1 MDIFHFIEFA
11 FTVIV
16 GWTLSALVL
25 PRISLVSFRRRLFD
39 SVDERKLHTAHIPRL
54 GGIAFFPCITVTVS
68 LVIIGYNLRVGYNI
82 LDMDLTNSLL
92 SMLCCLFIL
101 YLIGMMDDLI
111 GVRYRSKFVG
121 QILCGILLP
130 ISGLYFDNLHGL
142 FGIYT
147 LPYYIGIP
155 FTVFLIVYI
164 LNAINLIDGIDGLAS
179 GLSIISFLAFS
190 CMFIRLQ
197 WWMYSFISLAAFSV
211 LLTAAVCLGGY
222 VPLQGQVSLTIEK
235 AMDIAEEHSPS
246 LRRSHMNLERYQQNL
261 VAQRASLKSKFSLN
275 LNPVDYSKSRS
286 FDNRLSQW
294 YTNERFSATGTFQ
307 VDQPILWTDGVLSLI
322 NRFGWQDNN
331 SNIDGTK
338 TSNKA
343 FSNDLY
349 LQLSQPIFTYN
360 KRKMELQQIEYDY
373 ENANI
378 SYALQRLSTEKDITQ
393 QFYSVYMA
401 QSQLA
406 ITREELTNAQ
416 QSYEII
422 KNKVEADLAAR
433 DELFQAEVNLASA
446 RSSLEEQQVSLENS
460 KDQLKQTLGMDLNED
475 IMVFAEVQIKPVE
488 VNLEK
493 AIQHGLESRLEL
505 RQREIES
512 KELAFD
518 MIKTKALNEFK
529 GDIALSFGLIGDNR
543 HLEKIY
549 NNPTQNPRVAISFSV
564 PIFDWGEKKARV
576 KAQEVAQKINRL
588 EFHEDKVNIELN
600 IRQTWRSLENLLS
613 QIKIAKQNVAN
624 AQRTYDLNLTRY
636 REGDIT
642 GMDMNQFQTQLS
654 NKKIAYTQALI
665 NYKIELLNLK
675 ILSLYDFEHDV
686 PIVPMEDLVTK
697 K

>member
-1 MDIFHFIEFA
+1 MKKRMLA
-11 FTVIV
+11 
-16 GWTLSALVL
+16 VL
-25 PRISLVSFRRRLFD
+25 
-39 SVDERKLHTAHIPRL
+39 
-54 GGIAFFPCITVTVS
+54 
-68 LVIIGYNLRVGYNI
+68 
-82 LDMDLTNSLL
+82 
-92 SMLCCLFIL
+92 
-101 YLIGMMDDLI
+101 
-111 GVRYRSKFVG
+111 
-121 QILCGILLP
+121 
-130 ISGLYFDNLHGL
+130 
-142 FGIYT
+142 
-147 LPYYIGIP
+147 
-155 FTVFLIVYI
+155 
-164 LNAINLIDGIDGLAS
+164 
-179 GLSIISFLAFS
+179 
-190 CMFIRLQ
+190 
-197 WWMYSFISLAAFSV
+197 
-211 LLTAAVCLGGY
+211 VCLGLSTISY
-222 VPLQGQVSLTIEK
+222 GQISLTIEK
-235 AMDIAEEHSPS
+235 AMDMAEENSPD

-261 VAQRASLKSKFSLN
+261 IAQRASLKSRFSLN
-275 LNPVDYSKSRS
+275 LNPVSYNKSRS

-294 YTNERFSATGTFQ
+294 YTNENFSSSGTFQ

-322 NRFGWQDNN
+322 NRFGWQSNN

-338 TSNKA
+338 NSDKA

-349 LQLSQPIFTYN
+349 LQLSQPVFTYN

-373 ENANI
+373 ENAHI
-378 SYALQRLSTEKDITQ
+378 SYALQRLNTEKAITQ

-422 KNKVEADLAAR
+422 RNKVEADLAAR

-446 RSSLEEQQVSLENS
+446 RSSLEEQQVSFENA
-460 KDQLKQTLGMDLNED
+460 KDQLKQTLGMNLNED
-475 IMVFAEVQIKPVE
+475 LLVFAEIRIKPVE
-488 VNLEK
+488 VNLDK
-493 AIQHGLESRLEL
+493 AIRHGLESRLEL

-529 GDIALSFGLIGDNR
+529 GDVTLSFGLIGDDR
-543 HLEKIY
+543 HIEKIY
-549 NNPTQNPRVAISFSV
+549 NNPTQNPRIAISFSV

-576 KAQEVAQKINRL
+576 KAQEVAQKINEL
-588 EFHEDKVNIELN
+588 EFHEDKVSIELN

-613 QIKIAKQNVAN
+613 QIKIAEQNVEN

-654 NKKIAYTQALI
+654 GKKIAHTQALI

-686 PIVPMEDLVTK
+686 PIVPMDELTTK
-697 K
+697 KK

>member
-1 MDIFHFIEFA
+1 MI
-11 FTVIV
+11 
-16 GWTLSALVL
+16 
-25 PRISLVSFRRRLFD
+25 RR
-39 SVDERKLHTAHIPRL
+39 E
-54 GGIAFFPCITVTVS
+54 
-68 LVIIGYNLRVGYNI
+68 
-82 LDMDLTNSLL
+82 LL
-92 SMLCCLFIL
+92 SM
-101 YLIGMMDDLI
+101 
-111 GVRYRSKFVG
+111 KK
-121 QILCGILLP
+121 
-130 ISGLYFDNLHGL
+130 
-142 FGIYT
+142 
-147 LPYYIGIP
+147 
-155 FTVFLIVYI
+155 
-164 LNAINLIDGIDGLAS
+164 
-179 GLSIISFLAFS
+179 II
-190 CMFIRLQ
+190 
-197 WWMYSFISLAAFSV
+197 
-211 LLTAAVCLGGY
+211 LTAAVCLGGY

-576 KAQEVAQKINRL
+576 KAQEVAQKIGHEQKRL
-588 EFHEDKVNIELN
+588 RRLQRRVALQLSAVELIDGVEVHRCN
-600 IRQTWRSLENLLS
+600 ARAGKERREIDSLPDGLHIRVQRIAVRARIGQQLAVFVKQAVIDAPGVDADAVKLSHICVLERQQTLLQLVVEIRQIPVKDAVHLDVVVF
-613 QIKIAKQNVAN
+613 KPV
-624 AQRTYDLNLTRY
+624 
-636 REGDIT
+636 
-642 GMDMNQFQTQLS
+642 QL
-654 NKKIAYTQALI
+654 AHG
-665 NYKIELLNLK
+665 ELLAVELAQNRAAVARAEVERQQVSHGVMP
-675 ILSLYDFEHDV
+675 LSF
-686 PIVPMEDLVTK
+686 
-697 K
+697 

>member
-1 MDIFHFIEFA
+1 MQSDLLLLKRMLLTIVT
-11 FTVIV
+11 FT
-16 GWTLSALVL
+16 
-25 PRISLVSFRRRLFD
+25 
-39 SVDERKLHTAHIPRL
+39 
-54 GGIAFFPCITVTVS
+54 GIA
-68 LVIIGYNLRVGYNI
+68 
-82 LDMDLTNSLL
+82 LTSQ
-92 SMLCCLFIL
+92 
-101 YLIGMMDDLI
+101 
-111 GVRYRSKFVG
+111 G
-121 QILCGILLP
+121 QIP
-130 ISGLYFDNLHGL
+130 
-142 FGIYT
+142 
-147 LPYYIGIP
+147 
-155 FTVFLIVYI
+155 
-164 LNAINLIDGIDGLAS
+164 
-179 GLSIISFLAFS
+179 
-190 CMFIRLQ
+190 
-197 WWMYSFISLAAFSV
+197 
-211 LLTAAVCLGGY
+211 
-222 VPLQGQVSLTIEK
+222 LTIDK
-235 AMDIAEEHSPS
+235 AMEIAQENSPS
-246 LRRSHMNLERYQQNL
+246 LRRSYMNLERYKQNL
-261 VAQRASLKSKFSLN
+261 LAQKASLKSRFSLN
-275 LNPVDYSKSRS
+275 LNPVDYNKNRR

-294 YTNERFSATGTFQ
+294 YTNETFNTSGTFQ
-307 VDQPILWTDGVLSLI
+307 VDQPILWTDGTISLI
-322 NRFGWQDNN
+322 NRFGWQDN
-331 SNIDGTK
+331 SSIIEGDK
-338 TSNKA
+338 TSNRA

-349 LQLSQPIFTYN
+349 LQLTQPIFTYN
-360 KRKMELQQIEYDY
+360 KRKMELKQIEYDY

-378 SYALQRLSTEKDITQ
+378 SYALQQLNTEKSITD

-576 KAQEVAQKINRL
+576 KAQEVAQKIKEAREQGDLSENAEYDAAKDEQRDIEARIEEL
-588 EFHEDKVNIELN
+588 EKILKNAEVVVEDEVDLDKINIGCIVKILDVEYSEELDYKIVGSTEAN
-600 IRQTWRSLENLLS
+600 SLKG
-613 QIKIAKQNVAN
+613 KI
-624 AQRTYDLNLTRY
+624 
-636 REGDIT
+636 
-642 GMDMNQFQTQLS
+642 S
-654 NKKIAYTQALI
+654 NESPVGKALI
-665 NYKIELLNLK
+665 GHKVGDTVEVETPAGVFAYKILEIQRSNV
-675 ILSLYDFEHDV
+675 D
-686 PIVPMEDLVTK
+686 
-697 K
+697 